1 MIFLQY
7 LCDWNQ
13 YPVYLPNQG
22 FSLNTKAIS
31 FDKNCSKDVVTLGR
45 DKETHDLVI
54 NTYLTVKN
62 F

>member
-1 MIFLQY
+1 MIEI
-7 LCDWNQ
+7 Q
-13 YPVYLPNQG
+13 YPVHLPNQG
-22 FSLNTKAIS
+22 FSLNTEAIS

-54 NTYLTVKN
+54 NTDLTVKN